1 MERYTKRCH
10 ASGSGFNDLCQ
21 DTESIGRWKT
31 GEKENECIY
40 MTREKFDNLVLAC
53 RKEWCAGW
61 SKEYREMDET
71 KLLETV
77 TEYMENWLM
86 IQCKEEQV
94 VIRPAAGRLAGVYPD
109 DFKGGT
115 KE

>member
-1 MERYTKRCH
+1 
-10 ASGSGFNDLCQ
+10 
-21 DTESIGRWKT
+21 
-31 GEKENECIY
+31 
-40 MTREKFDNLVLAC
+40 
-53 RKEWCAGW
+53 
-61 SKEYREMDET
+61 MDET

-77 TEYMENWLM
+77 TEFMENWLM

-94 VIRPAAGRLAGVYPD
+94 VIRPAAGRLDGVYPD

>member
-1 MERYTKRCH
+1 MNDGHPADGKEKRF
-10 ASGSGFNDLCQ
+10 SSLLKLLG
-21 DTESIGRWKT
+21 IR
-31 GEKENECIY
+31 EKRRAVC
-40 MTREKFDNLVLAC
+40 MTREDC
-53 RKEWCAGW
+53 WCSEEWCAGW

>member
-1 MERYTKRCH
+1 
-10 ASGSGFNDLCQ
+10 
-21 DTESIGRWKT
+21 
-31 GEKENECIY
+31 
-40 MTREKFDNLVLAC
+40 
-53 RKEWCAGW
+53 
-61 SKEYREMDET
+61 MDET